1 MTVDIWRMI
10 GFMGA
15 VFDFKDGTFTV
26 PNFQNMMTFR
36 TQAVSTLEE
45 GESSSSGPLTPAKL
59 GSHVRLQS
67 IIPLKCRILILF
79 INTSFGTESCA
90 TDQSYQK

>member
-45 GESSSSGPLTPAKL
+45 GESSSSGPLTPRKAWFTRAFTINYTFEMPYSNSLYQHKL
-59 GSHVRLQS
+59 RHRVLR
-67 IIPLKCRILILF
+67 
-79 INTSFGTESCA
+79 
-90 TDQSYQK
+90 D